1 MDNNIAFVQVKLPAE
16 ATSDATRAVVASLG
30 ATVDE
35 VHEAIRAESGVDVER
50 HRVVLVG
57 QRIPIGV
64 GAAFGGQAAEW
75 GPSVGQIIWR
85 LTPQEAR
92 AGIPTRAVADRLR
105 DRIRSEPVDARVSV
119 ISDAFGQAA
128 DVSFRIRGP
137 DRDGIA
143 AASEALQAGLR
154 EVPGVT
160 AVSDDFEGAA
170 PGLVARVRP
179 GESGTGFS
187 AAAVGRQLR
196 QVFHGE
202 EVARLQRGRDEI
214 RVVLRAPRADSGGAL
229 GVAGMLVRGSDG
241 RVTPLGEI
249 AEVSAAGGQAVI
261 RRVDSLRA
269 VTVLASVD
277 GRVAT
282 PDAVIAA
289 ARGQVLPGL
298 RERFPGHDFA
308 VAGLAGE
315 TEESQ
320 EALARSGLLAVM
332 LIFIL
337 LAIPLGSWSQPFLI
351 LAAIPFGLAGAVYGH
366 LIMGINLDSMSLF
379 GLVPLI
385 GIVVND
391 ALVMLDFTNRRRA
404 RGLSAREAALQS
416 GPARFRAVIL
426 TSVTTCAGV
435 TPLLAER
442 SYQAALLI
450 PMAVSLAFGVAFA
463 TLVTLFVVP
472 VLYSLANDVTTL
484 LSGRR

>member
-1 MDNNIAFVQVKLPAE
+1 M
-16 ATSDATRAVVASLG
+16 VASLN

-35 VHEAIRAESGVDVER
+35 VREAIRAESGVDVER
-50 HRVVLVG
+50 HRAVLVG
-57 QRIPIGV
+57 QRIPDRGRGV
-64 GAAFGGQAAEW
+64 VPADRLRSRV
-75 GPSVGQIIWR
+75 PSVGQIVWR
-85 LTPQEAR
+85 LSPQEDR
-92 AGIPTRAVADRLR
+92 AGIPTRAVADRVR

-128 DVSFRIRGP
+128 DVSLRIRGP
-137 DRDGIA
+137 EFEGLL
-143 AASEALQAGLR
+143 AASGALQAGLR

-160 AVSDDFEGAA
+160 SVSDDFEGGA

-179 GESGTGFS
+179 GESGTGIT
-187 AAAVGRQLR
+187 AGAVGRQLR
-196 QVFHGE
+196 QAFHGE
-202 EVARLQRGRDEI
+202 EIARLQRGRDEI

-229 GVAGMLVRGSDG
+229 GVAGMLVRSPDG
-241 RVTPLGEI
+241 RVNPLGEI
-249 AEVSAAGGQAVI
+249 AEVSAAAGQSVI

-289 ARGQVLPGL
+289 ARDQVLPGL
-298 RERFPGHDFA
+298 RERFPGYDFS
-308 VAGLAGE
+308 VAGMAGE
-315 TEESQ
+315 AEEGQ

-332 LIFIL
+332 LIFVL
-337 LAIPLGSWSQPFLI
+337 LAIPLGSWTQPFLI
-351 LAAIPFGLAGAVYGH
+351 LAAIPFGLAGAVFGH

-379 GLVPLI
+379 GMVPLI

-404 RGLSAREAALQS
+404 RGLSAREAALES

-472 VLYSLANDVTTL
+472 VLYSLANDVTGTL
-484 LSGRR
+484 VRPGSAP